1 MDDFAML
8 DVSTGLGLGIFSGGR
23 LLTGNSG
30 LAGEL
35 GHITVERAGIRCGC
49 GNQGC
54 LETVATDSAFAR
66 EISQILGA
74 PVGITEAIE
83 TMRIRPADTNEVVE
97 RTIDYLAIA
106 VAAVI
111 NVFNPSTLFLHGML
125 AGSDPA
131 VFDRVLDE
139 VKKRTLKPSLADCRI
154 LQSQGNKRLGA
165 AAGIILALTDDLAP
179 SMASFESGSLK

>member
-1 MDDFAML
+1 M
-8 DVSTGLGLGIFSGGR
+8 SY
-23 LLTGNSG
+23 
-30 LAGEL
+30 
-35 GHITVERAGIRCGC
+35 
-49 GNQGC
+49 
-54 LETVATDSAFAR
+54 
-66 EISQILGA
+66 
-74 PVGITEAIE
+74 P
-83 TMRIRPADTNEVVE
+83 
-97 RTIDYLAIA
+97 IDYLAIA